1 MSTAL
6 TNLKDTVERYRGMMT
21 RTREKAKGLT
31 HEVVGTALAAATA
44 GAVGAYDEMKGVSRT
59 NDQGIETAYVGPLPA
74 ALVVAAV
81 GKAGAV
87 VMMGDETARL
97 ASAVGQGGLDAF
109 SYVMGRR
116 LWKQHE
122 ATAKK

>member
-6 TNLKDTVERYRGMMT
+6 TNLKDTVERYRGMMKN
-21 RTREKAKGLT
+21 TREKAKSLT
-31 HEVVGTALAAATA
+31 HEVVGTAIAAATA
-44 GAVGAYDEMKGVSRT
+44 GAIGAYDEAKGTSKT
-59 NDQGIETAYVGPLPA
+59 NDQGITTAYIGPLPA
-74 ALVVAAV
+74 SLVVASV

-87 VMMGDETARL
+87 VMTGDETGRL
-97 ASAVGQGGLDAF
+97 ASAFGQGGLDAF

-122 ATAKK
+122 ATAK